1 MTSAGPINFPL
12 PHFRAQSR
20 KPVSLLG
27 ALRPAAVDVIWN
39 REARVIDL
47 GLGGACVETSDSI
60 PTGTAIELV
69 IDTPHLWEPLT
80 LSGSVAWSTP
90 LEEGGARIGLRFHH
104 SHGGS
109 VRKLTEFLEAE
120 AFS

>member
-1 MTSAGPINFPL
+1 MTSAAPYDQT
-12 PHFRAQSR
+12 HFRAQSR

-27 ALRPAAVDVIWN
+27 AMRPAAIDVIWN
-39 REARVIDL
+39 RDVRVIDL
-47 GLGGACVETSDSI
+47 GLGGACVETADPI

-80 LSGSVAWSTP
+80 LSGAVAWSLE
-90 LEEGGARIGLRFHH
+90 LEEGGARIGIRFHH
-104 SHGGS
+104 THGGS